1 MKRLLAI
8 LLALSMAVNLA
19 PLSAIAASDNSSA
32 QTITVNSQP
41 DEDLAQTI
49 ASDPFLTQAN
59 SAPQEQNATVDTSNM
74 SMEATNSFGKLL
86 LNGMDEENGSDFSSE
101 NAITGITMNGST
113 AVVSYRAAEAADL
126 VVGIYA
132 DDAEEEMIA
141 SGTVSVSKTTD
152 TTVKVAITG
161 TLPEYYVIKGYLFDK
176 TEHAPLCEPF
186 RDVSQ
191 TKDMVDL
198 GSATV
203 DSFDADRVI
212 NLDDDKTTNFAVVKQ
227 DVTLLT
233 PEDAAAGKN
242 TITQQDDDG
251 LNYTISNASEEI
263 KNLQA
268 GDILT
273 YEYEPGAMLIVK
285 VANIQTSGD
294 TVTIHGDDSLEIT
307 DVFEA
312 VKIDSDAD
320 TSDFQ
325 FTPAEGVS
333 DLGPAKVDD
342 SLWGNG
348 SAFEVED
355 VSENNIEETNA
366 IDGSIGGSIF
376 KKITFLKKEAESES
390 KPGSHT
396 SGTSSLSGIAT
407 FSVDSAFKYYIS
419 SDKQSLEMK
428 TDWKAVVDIT
438 ASGKLEMNFVLG
450 YLGAAP
456 VPGLYIELTP
466 TLKTIAEVQAHVNL
480 TIQTSVGTKFEDGKF
495 TDTSKA
501 PEVVVSGALEGSLTV
516 GLDFCPKIKVLG
528 SVVTVSANAEAGGV
542 ATAKLTPKD
551 LEASLE
557 DKHPD
562 KIHQCDVCYTI
573 DLSCYGTASITVGLF
588 EEIEGIAVSASCTLY
603 DETLPLG
610 KAYYSAQF
618 NDGGKGQCP
627 HQKYRMTVIVEDDDL
642 KEEDMSNVDIVDVGT
657 GEKVGSFDGKF
668 TSYVY
673 LPSGEYQLKAVIKN
687 TVYTSAKFTVSKA
700 GFEVWLGADV
710 EEGWTLVDGVLI
722 IYNDNAMGN
731 AVSISQMPWYSK
743 RKEIREVIVKSGVTR
758 INSGAF
764 NGCENLEKVK
774 SAETITS
781 IGDYAFNDC
790 KKLTDIVIPKSVTEI
805 GYQAFGYCT
814 SLKAVEIPSGVSKIT
829 SWAFT
834 KCSALTTVKICEGVT
849 TIGFR
854 VFDDCENLTSV
865 EIPST
870 VTKIE
875 DMAFKGCKS
884 LVDMEIPSSVTSI
897 GSNAFENCSSLK
909 SAKIPNG
916 IEEIKNGVFSG
927 CTSLESVEIPES
939 VKVIGISAFR
949 NCGALK
955 SVHIPSNVTYIGDNA
970 FMQCGTLTNVEIPE
984 GEKMIRQMTFLGCG
998 NLKSISL
1005 PTSVQK
1011 ILQDAFKYCRS
1022 LKDITYAG
1030 TKAQWSAVGIYG
1042 LLYDG
1047 NKVLKDATI
1056 HCTDGDMKWGGEEW
1070 VDADTENSI
1079 TVGKTTEA
1087 NTKPHAVFN
1096 GLTAGEEYTVIVS
1109 KSATNPFDVSNLIY
1123 VNQKTA
1129 GTNGVLDVPFISG
1142 ESGTATYV
1150 VACREGGSSGTGGN
1164 TGNTSKDDT
1173 TKPSDSKK
1181 DDGSGA
1187 IVAVVLIGG
1196 AAIAAVT
1203 AGVIL
1208 MMPVEVGGVAQLSD
1222 GAVLANAAVQL
1233 MKDGQQVAQTTTDES
1248 GRFALEVKR
1257 GEYTLNVITTNPET
1271 GEQVVHTTSVKAPAK
1286 NTNFVF

>member
-41 DEDLAQTI
+41 DEDLAQAI

-132 DDAEEEMIA
+132 DDAEEEMIT

-152 TTVKVAITG
+152 TTVKVAISG
-161 TLPEYYVIKGYLFDK
+161 KLPEYYVIKGYLFDK

-285 VANIQTSGD
+285 VSTIQISGD

-312 VKIDSDAD
+312 VKIEQHVGSSELVYDGTGAD
-320 TSDFQ
+320 DIVTYLGTSDS
-325 FTPAEGVS
+325 AEE
-333 DLGPAKVDD
+333 
-342 SLWGNG
+342 N
-348 SAFEVED
+348 SAF
-355 VSENNIEETNA
+355 
-366 IDGSIGGSIF
+366 
-376 KKITFLKKEAESES
+376 
-390 KPGSHT
+390 
-396 SGTSSLSGIAT
+396 
-407 FSVDSAFKYYIS
+407 
-419 SDKQSLEMK
+419 SDRFDE
-428 TDWKAVVDIT
+428 
-438 ASGKLEMNFVLG
+438 
-450 YLGAAP
+450 
-456 VPGLYIELTP
+456 
-466 TLKTIAEVQAHVNL
+466 
-480 TIQTSVGTKFEDGKF
+480 
-495 TDTSKA
+495 
-501 PEVVVSGALEGSLTV
+501 VVSGNGHADFSVQNFSLAGKVAEKDSPSEVELKGTANLKLTADYTYYQFKDRLYSAALVNTSISGKITVTGKLSEKISLGAMHTPKEVEKTGVIAYFSPRIVFEISGS
-516 GLDFCPKIKVLG
+516 FCSEYSYQKLFGI
-528 SVVTVSANAEAGGV
+528 SYEAGVGFTNLGKSGTGEIV
-542 ATAKLTPKD
+542 PLTDPDVDYKYAGSEMKVSIGIEVGPEFQA
-551 LEASLE
+551 LVGNLQFKFTFKGSYEAVLKKSSQNDTEEIKHECETCFSLE
-557 DKHPD
+557 NSLIGELNFTLLIFKHNPVQTTGA
-562 KIHQCDVCYTI
+562 KKFKTE
-573 DLSCYGTASITVGLF
+573 LSLPTTYWSVSKGEFGVG
-588 EEIEGIAVSASCTLY
+588 
-603 DETLPLG
+603 D
-610 KAYYSAQF
+610 
-618 NDGGKGQCP
+618 CP
-627 HQKYRMTVIVEDDDL
+627 HKKYRMTVTVDDDDVKSEDL
-642 KEEDMSNVDIVDVGT
+642 KNVDIVLADT
-657 GEKVGSFDGKF
+657 GEKAGAFDGY
-668 TSYVY
+668 SSVYVY

-687 TVYTSAKFTVSKA
+687 TVYTSAKFTVSKV

-743 RKEIREVIVKSGVTR
+743 RKEIREVIIKSGVTQ

-764 NGCENLEKVK
+764 NGCENLETVK

-781 IGDYAFNDC
+781 IGNYAFNDC

-814 SLKAVEIPSGVSKIT
+814 SLKAVEIPSGVAKIT

-834 KCSALTTVKICEGVT
+834 KCSALTSVKICEGVT

-897 GSNAFENCSSLK
+897 GLHAFHGCSSLK
-909 SAKIPNG
+909 SAKIPAG
-916 IEEIKNGVFSG
+916 VKRIESGVFSG
-927 CTSLESVEIPES
+927 CTNLESVEIPES
-939 VKVIGISAFR
+939 VTVIDTGAFHS
-949 NCGALK
+949 CEALK
-955 SVHIPSNVTYIGDNA
+955 SIRIPSKVTYIGSGA
-970 FMQCGTLTNVEIPE
+970 FTNCNTLTSVKIPE
-984 GEKMIRQMTFLGCG
+984 GVTIIQVQAFLGCG

-1022 LKDITYAG
+1022 LKNITYAG

-1056 HCTDGDMKWGGEEW
+1056 HCTDGDMKWVGEEW

-1087 NTKPHAVFN
+1087 NAKPHAVFN

-1109 KSATNPFDVSNLIY
+1109 KSATNPFNTNNLIY
-1123 VNQKTA
+1123 VNQKAADTS
-1129 GTNGVLDVPFISG
+1129 GVLDVPFISE

-1150 VACREGGSSGTGGN
+1150 VACRKGGSSSTGGN
-1164 TGNTSKDDT
+1164 TGKDDT

-1187 IVAVVLIGG
+1187 IIAVVLIGG

-1208 MMPVEVGGVAQLSD
+1208 MMPVEVSGVAQLSD

-1233 MKDGQQVAQTTTDES
+1233 VKDGQQVAQTTTDES

-1271 GEQVVHTTSVKAPAK
+1271 GEQIVHTTSVKAPAK

>member
-8 LLALSMAVNLA
+8 LLALSMTVNLA

-41 DEDLAQTI
+41 DEDLAQAI

-141 SGTVSVSKTTD
+141 NGTVSVQKTTD
-152 TTVKVAITG
+152 TTAKVSISG
-161 TLPEYYVIKGYLFDK
+161 KLPEYYVIKGYLFDK
-176 TEHAPLCEPF
+176 TEHAPLCEAF

-312 VKIDSDAD
+312 VKIEQHVGSSELVYDGTGAD
-320 TSDFQ
+320 DIVTYLGTSDS
-325 FTPAEGVS
+325 AEENSAFSDMFDEAVS
-333 DLGPAKVDD
+333 DNGHADFSVKNFSLTGKASEKD
-342 SLWGNG
+342 SL
-348 SAFEVED
+348 STAEVKGTAD
-355 VSENNIEETNA
+355 LNLGADYTYYLFKNQFYAAALVNA
-366 IDGSIGGSIF
+366 SISGKITVTGKLSVKLSFGMMHTTKEMEKAGVVAYFNPRIVLEFGGSFCTKYSYQQLFGISYETGVGFTNLGKPGTGEIVPLTDLDVNYKYTGPEFKVFIGIEIGPEFQALAGNLQFKFTFKGGYEAVLKKSSQSDTDEIKHECEICFSIENRLLGELTIAVLIF
-376 KKITFLKKEAESES
+376 KHNPVQTTGEKKFKKDLDLLSTYWSVS
-390 KPGSHT
+390 KGEY
-396 SGTSSLSGIAT
+396 G
-407 FSVDSAFKYYIS
+407 
-419 SDKQSLEMK
+419 
-428 TDWKAVVDIT
+428 
-438 ASGKLEMNFVLG
+438 
-450 YLGAAP
+450 
-456 VPGLYIELTP
+456 
-466 TLKTIAEVQAHVNL
+466 
-480 TIQTSVGTKFEDGKF
+480 VGT
-495 TDTSKA
+495 
-501 PEVVVSGALEGSLTV
+501 
-516 GLDFCPKIKVLG
+516 
-528 SVVTVSANAEAGGV
+528 
-542 ATAKLTPKD
+542 
-551 LEASLE
+551 
-557 DKHPD
+557 
-562 KIHQCDVCYTI
+562 
-573 DLSCYGTASITVGLF
+573 
-588 EEIEGIAVSASCTLY
+588 
-603 DETLPLG
+603 
-610 KAYYSAQF
+610 
-618 NDGGKGQCP
+618 CP
-627 HQKYRMTVIVEDDDL
+627 HQKYRMTVTVDDDDVKSEDL
-642 KEEDMSNVDIVDVGT
+642 KNVDIVLAST
-657 GEKVGSFDGKF
+657 GEKVGTFGGYSSG
-668 TSYVY
+668 YVY

-687 TVYTSAKFTVSKA
+687 IVYTSAKFTVSKA
-700 GFEVWLGADV
+700 GFEIWLGMDV
-710 EEGWTLVDGVLI
+710 DWILENGVLT

-790 KKLTDIVIPKSVTEI
+790 KKLTDIVIPKNVTEI

-897 GSNAFENCSSLK
+897 GSNAFEGCSSLK
-909 SAKIPNG
+909 NAKIPNG

-1005 PTSVQK
+1005 PASVQK

-1056 HCTDGDMKWGGEEW
+1056 HCTDGDMKWVGEEW
-1070 VDADTENSI
+1070 VDADAENSI
-1079 TVGKTTEA
+1079 TTGKTTEA
-1087 NTKPHAVFN
+1087 NAKPHAVFN

-1109 KSATNPFDVSNLIY
+1109 KSATNPFDTNNLIY

-1129 GTNGVLDVPFISG
+1129 GANGVLDVPFISG
-1142 ESGTATYV
+1142 ESGTAAYV
-1150 VACREGGSSGTGGN
+1150 VACRKGGSSSTG
-1164 TGNTSKDDT
+1164 GNTSKDDT

-1208 MMPVEVGGVAQLSD
+1208 MMPVEVSGVAQLND
-1222 GAVLANAAVQL
+1222 GAVLANATVQL

-1271 GEQVVHTTSVKAPAK
+1271 GEQIVHTTSVKAPAK